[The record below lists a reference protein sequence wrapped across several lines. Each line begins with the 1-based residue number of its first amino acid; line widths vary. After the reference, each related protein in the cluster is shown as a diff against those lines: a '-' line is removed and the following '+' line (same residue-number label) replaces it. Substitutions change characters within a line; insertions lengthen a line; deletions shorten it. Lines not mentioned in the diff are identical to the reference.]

1 MRKFSFL
8 VILGF
13 LIVSCSPKIDQ
24 TGSSSA
30 QGKKT
35 YKVNTIAFYNLENLF
50 DTIND
55 PNKLDEKSPI
65 MELDPKVR
73 GEVYWKK
80 NHNMAKVISEIGVEE
95 AKALPAIVGVAEI
108 ENRAVL
114 EDLINDPQLKNGKY
128 GIVHYDSPDARGIDV
143 ALLYRKKIFKVI
155 SSAAHE
161 TVIYNLD
168 NLEERRPT
176 RDVLL
181 VHGELD
187 GDEIY
192 VLVNHWPSRYGGEKK
207 SRGNREKAAAVN
219 KRLIDSL
226 HNIDPYAKI
235 VIMGDMND
243 GPTNSSIKNI
253 LEAKGDKNNVRTKE
267 IYNPMEYMQTKQ
279 GLGTL
284 GYRDSWDLFDQILVS
299 DGLLKNKNDGYQYY
313 KAGIYNPNYLTNPK
327 GRFKGYPFRSYADG
341 QFTGGYSD
349 HFPVYIFLVKEVK
362 E

>member
-8 VILGF
+8 LFLGL

-24 TGSSSA
+24 TGSSSKA
-30 QGKKT
+30 KKT
-35 YKVNTIAFYNLENLF
+35 YKVNTVAFYNLENLF

-55 PNKLDEKSPI
+55 PTKLDERSPI
-65 MELDPKVR
+65 MELDKEMR

-80 NHNMAKVISEIGVEE
+80 NHNMAKVISEIGVKE
-95 AKALPAIVGVAEI
+95 AKNLPALVGVAEI
-108 ENRAVL
+108 ENLTVL
-114 EDLINDPQLKNGKY
+114 EDLINDPQLKVGDY
-128 GIVHYDSPDARGIDV
+128 GIVHYDSPDLRAIDV
-143 ALLYRKKIFKVI
+143 ALLYRKKIFEVI
-155 SSAAHE
+155 SSSPHE
-161 TVIYNLD
+161 TVIYDLD
-168 NLEERRPT
+168 NPEKRRTT

-181 VHGELD
+181 VHGKLD

-207 SRGNREKAAAVN
+207 SRQNREKAAAVN

-243 GPTNSSIKNI
+243 GPTNSSIKNV
-253 LEAKGDKNNVRTKE
+253 LKAKGDKNSVRTKE
-267 IYNPMEYMQTKQ
+267 IYNPMENMQKKQ

-284 GYRDSWDLFDQILVS
+284 GYRDSWDLFDQILVT
-299 DGLLKNKNDGYQYY
+299 DGLLTNKNDGYQYY
-313 KAGIYNPNYLTNPK
+313 KAGIYNPNYITNQK
-327 GRFKGYPFRSYADG
+327 GRWKGYPFRSYSDG

-349 HFPVYIFLVKEVK
+349 HFPVYIYLVKEVK